1 MIENVETIEY
11 IMEKM
16 KSAPV
21 NIDSSPSSQITEQS
35 LREMM
40 QDERYWHP
48 ARRNVDF
55 INEVNEGFQK
65 LYNQ

>member
-1 MIENVETIEY
+1 
-11 IMEKM
+11 MEKM

-21 NIDSSPSSQITEQS
+21 NVDSSPSSQITEQS

-48 ARRNVDF
+48 ARRNTDF